1 MFIDYGDEKGK
12 TLVSTSALASDTRAK
27 EDAP

>member
-1 MFIDYGDEKGK
+1 MLVDYGNEKGK
-12 TLVSTSALASDTRAK
+12 TRVITSALASDARAK